1 MFQWGLVLVAATA
14 IIFIGAS
21 ANIPFFERTNY
32 ATSVQT
38 REDFKTANTPDL
50 SRSQAIADVKMFI
63 SENCTNGD
71 EYLSGL
77 PPFEATWRRQP
88 WANDFH
94 DRLTH
99 EWTVRD
105 PITNNFWRLYED
117 SGFIVSK
124 FGTANTVLSDCANMA
139 DKHLEVK

>member
-77 PPFEATWRRQP
+77 PHLKLPGDGNPGRMIFM
-88 WANDFH
+88 
-94 DRLTH
+94 
-99 EWTVRD
+99 
-105 PITNNFWRLYED
+105 
-117 SGFIVSK
+117 
-124 FGTANTVLSDCANMA
+124 TVLLMNGLSEILLLITSGGYMKILD
-139 DKHLEVK
+139 L